1 MTTHGFTITARGPFD
16 FAASLRFVQD
26 WPATSALPSD
36 GRALRFAFCPE
47 SDWLPIGVTVTA
59 APGGVAV
66 ATTRPVGPGI
76 RGEVARVLSLDV
88 DGTGFAALG
97 EADPV
102 LGDLQRRSP
111 GLRPACFWS
120 PWEAACWAVI
130 VQRSSMLVAARLKQ
144 RIAERYGAQVE
155 VDGREYAAFPP
166 PVTLLE
172 AGGLGLPAQKEE
184 WLRGLAR
191 AALDGVL
198 TAEHLRALAP
208 EEALAELRALPGVG
222 PFSAG
227 LILIRGAGAPDA
239 FPGDEPRLFAI
250 LREVY
255 GLPQDTPPAAYRRL
269 AEAWRPYRSWA
280 SFLFRAAS
288 YGVVDDEATPAKSV
302 PGGAT
307 PARAGRAAGRA
318 RPVGPVR

>member
-1 MTTHGFTITARGPFD
+1 MTTHGFTLTAEGPFD
-16 FAASLRFVQD
+16 FDASLRFLED

-36 GRALRFAFCPE
+36 GRAMRFAYCAE
-47 SDWLPIGVTVTA
+47 SDWLPIGVTVTG

-66 ATTRPVGPGI
+66 ATTRAAGPGI
-76 RGEVARVLSLDV
+76 RGEVARILSLDV
-88 DGTGFAALG
+88 DGAGFAKLG

-111 GLRPACFWS
+111 GLRPVCFWS

-130 VQRSSMLVAARLKQ
+130 VQRSSMLIASRIKQ
-144 RIAERYGAQVE
+144 RIADRYGAKVI
-155 VDGREYAAFPP
+155 VDGQALPAFPP
-166 PVTLLE
+166 PVSLLE

-198 TAEHLRALAP
+198 TTEHLRALDP
-208 EEALAELRALPGVG
+208 QDALAELRALPGVG

-250 LREVY
+250 LREAY
-255 GLPQDTPPAAYRRL
+255 GLPEDAAPSAYRKL

-280 SFLFRAAS
+280 SFLFRASS
-288 YGVVDDEATPAKSV
+288 YGVVNDRD
-302 PGGAT
+302 
-307 PARAGRAAGRA
+307 
-318 RPVGPVR
+318 

>member
-1 MTTHGFTITARGPFD
+1 MTTHGFTLTAEGPFD
-16 FAASLRFVQD
+16 FGASLRFVED

-36 GRALRFAFCPE
+36 GRALRFAYCAE
-47 SDWLPIGVTVTA
+47 SDWLPIGVSVTG

-66 ATTRPVGPGI
+66 ATTRPAGLGV
-76 RGEVARVLSLDV
+76 RGEVARILSLDV
-88 DGTGFAALG
+88 DGTGFARLG

-102 LGDLQRRSP
+102 LGDLQRARP
-111 GLRPACFWS
+111 GLRPVCFWS

-130 VQRSSMLVAARLKQ
+130 VQRSSMLIAARLKQ
-144 RIAERYGAQVE
+144 RIAERYGAKVTLDGQV
-155 VDGREYAAFPP
+155 YPAFPP

-184 WLRGLAR
+184 WVRGLAR
-191 AALDGVL
+191 AALDGLL
-198 TAEHLRALAP
+198 TTEHLRSLAP
-208 EEALAELRALPGVG
+208 EEALSELRALPGVG

-250 LREVY
+250 LREAY
-255 GLPQDTPPAAYRRL
+255 GLPEDAPPSAYRKL

-280 SFLFRAAS
+280 SFLFRAS
-288 YGVVDDEATPAKSV
+288 TYGVMDD
-302 PGGAT
+302 
-307 PARAGRAAGRA
+307 RD
-318 RPVGPVR
+318 

>member
-1 MTTHGFTITARGPFD
+1 MATFGFTINAAGPFD
-16 FAASLRFVQD
+16 FGASLRFVED

-36 GRALRFAFCPE
+36 GRTLRFGFCPE
-47 SDWLPIGVTVTA
+47 TDWLPIGVSVTA

-66 ATTRPVGPGI
+66 TTTRPASPGI
-76 RGEVARVLSLDV
+76 RGEVARILSLDV
-88 DGTGFAALG
+88 DGSGFAALG

-102 LGDLQRRSP
+102 LGDLQRATP
-111 GLRPACFWS
+111 GLRPVCFWS
-120 PWEAACWAVI
+120 PWESACWAVI
-130 VQRSSMLVAARLKQ
+130 VQRSSMLIASRIKQ
-144 RIAERYGAQVE
+144 RIAERHGARVE
-155 VDGREYAAFPP
+155 IDGRAFPVFPP

-172 AGGLGLPAQKEE
+172 AGGLGVPAQKEE
-184 WLRGLAR
+184 WIHALAR

-198 TAEHLRALAP
+198 TTEHLRSLSP

-255 GLPQDTPPAAYRRL
+255 GLPEDAPAAAYRKL
-269 AEAWRPYRSWA
+269 ADHWRPYRSWA
-280 SFLFRAAS
+280 SFLFRAS
-288 YGVVDDEATPAKSV
+288 TY
-302 PGGAT
+302 
-307 PARAGRAAGRA
+307 
-318 RPVGPVR
+318 RPDHGNPR

>member
-1 MTTHGFTITARGPFD
+1 MTSHGFTLTAEGPFD
-16 FAASLRFVQD
+16 FGASLRFVED

-36 GRALRFAFCPE
+36 GRALRFAYCAE
-47 SDWLPIGVTVTA
+47 TDWLPIGVTVTA

-66 ATTRPVGPGI
+66 ATTRAPGPGI
-76 RGEVARVLSLDV
+76 RGEVARILSLDA
-88 DGTGFAALG
+88 DGTGFAKLG

-111 GLRPACFWS
+111 GLRPVCFWS

-130 VQRSSMLVAARLKQ
+130 VQRSSMLIASRLKQ
-144 RIAERYGAQVE
+144 RIAERYGAEVT
-155 VDGREYAAFPP
+155 VDGRTYLAFPP

-184 WLRGLAR
+184 WVRGLAR

-198 TAEHLRALAP
+198 TTEHLRALGP
-208 EEALAELRALPGVG
+208 EESLAELRALPGVG

-250 LREVY
+250 LREAY
-255 GLPQDTPPAAYRRL
+255 GLPEDAPPASYRRL
-269 AEAWRPYRSWA
+269 AETWRPYRSWA
-280 SFLFRAAS
+280 SFLFRASTYRAS
-288 YGVVDDEATPAKSV
+288 DGD
-302 PGGAT
+302 
-307 PARAGRAAGRA
+307 
-318 RPVGPVR
+318 

>member
-1 MTTHGFTITARGPFD
+1 MTTHGFTLTAEGPFD
-16 FAASLRFVQD
+16 FGAGLRFVED

-36 GRALRFAFCPE
+36 GRALRFAYNAE

-59 APGGVAV
+59 APGGVSV
-66 ATTRPVGPGI
+66 ATTRAPGPGI
-76 RGEVARVLSLDV
+76 RGEVARILSLDV
-88 DGTGFAALG
+88 DGAGFAKLG
-97 EADPV
+97 ESDPV

-111 GLRPACFWS
+111 GLRPVCFWS

-130 VQRSSMLVAARLKQ
+130 VQRSSMLIASRIKQ
-144 RIAERYGAQVE
+144 RIADRHGAEVT
-155 VDGREYAAFPP
+155 VDGQTYTAFPP
-166 PVTLLE
+166 PVSLLD

-198 TAEHLRALAP
+198 TTEHLRALAP

-239 FPGDEPRLFAI
+239 FPGDEPRLFGI
-250 LREVY
+250 LREAY
-255 GLPQDTPPAAYRRL
+255 GLPEDAPPTAYRKL
-269 AEAWRPYRSWA
+269 AEVWRPYRSWA
-280 SFLFRAAS
+280 SFLFRAS
-288 YGVVDDEATPAKSV
+288 TYGVKDD
-302 PGGAT
+302 
-307 PARAGRAAGRA
+307 
-318 RPVGPVR
+318 

>member
-1 MTTHGFTITARGPFD
+1 MTTHGFTLTAEGPFD
-16 FAASLRFVQD
+16 FGASLRFVED

-36 GRALRFAFCPE
+36 GRALRFAYCAE
-47 SDWLPIGVTVTA
+47 SDWRPIGVTVTA

-66 ATTRPVGPGI
+66 TTTRAAGAGI
-76 RGEVARVLSLDV
+76 RGEVSRILSLDV
-88 DGTGFAALG
+88 DGSGFAELG

-111 GLRPACFWS
+111 GLRPVCFWS

-130 VQRSSMLVAARLKQ
+130 VQRSSMLIASRLKQ
-144 RIAERYGAQVE
+144 RIADRYGATITL
-155 VDGREYAAFPP
+155 DGRPYAAFPP
-166 PVTLLE
+166 PMALVE

-250 LREVY
+250 LREAY
-255 GLPQDTPPAAYRRL
+255 GLPEDATPAAYRRL
-269 AEAWRPYRSWA
+269 AESWRPYRSWA
-280 SFLFRAAS
+280 SFLFRAAT
-288 YGVVDDEATPAKSV
+288 YGVMDDRSPA
-302 PGGAT
+302 GA
-307 PARAGRAAGRA
+307 G
-318 RPVGPVR
+318 

>member
-1 MTTHGFTITARGPFD
+1 MTRNGFTLTAQGPFD
-16 FAASLRFVQD
+16 FGATLRFVEE
-26 WPATSALPSD
+26 WPVTGGLPSD
-36 GRALRFAFCPE
+36 GRALRFAYCAE

-66 ATTRPVGPGI
+66 ETTRAAGPRI
-76 RGEVARVLSLDV
+76 RDEVARILSLDV
-88 DGTGFAALG
+88 DGSGFAEAG

-102 LGDLQRRSP
+102 LGDLQRSSP
-111 GLRPACFWS
+111 GLRPLCFWS

-130 VQRSSMLVAARLKQ
+130 VQRSSMIIAARLKQ
-144 RIAERYGAQVE
+144 RIAERYGAKVV
-155 VDGREYAAFPP
+155 VDGQTYAAFPP
-166 PVTLLE
+166 PMSLLE

-198 TAEHLRALAP
+198 TTEHLRSLDP
-208 EEALAELRALPGVG
+208 QEALAELRALPGVG

-239 FPGDEPRLFAI
+239 FPDDEPRLFAI
-250 LREVY
+250 LRAAY
-255 GLPQDTPPAAYRRL
+255 GLPEDAPLAAYRKV

-280 SFLFRAAS
+280 SFLFRAS
-288 YGVVDDEATPAKSV
+288 GY
-302 PGGAT
+302 GGADDGRPPRR
-307 PARAGRAAGRA
+307 PARTPRGASRTRT
-318 RPVGPVR
+318 R

>member
-1 MTTHGFTITARGPFD
+1 MTTHRFVIDAEGPFD
-16 FAASLRFVQD
+16 FDAALRFVAG

-36 GRALRFAFCPE
+36 GRALRFAYCAE

-66 ATTRPVGPGI
+66 ATTRPAGPGI

-88 DGTGFAALG
+88 DGSGFASLG

-102 LGDLQRRSP
+102 LGELQRHNP
-111 GLRPACFWS
+111 GLRPVCFWS

-130 VQRSSMLVAARLKQ
+130 VQRSSMLVASRIKQ
-144 RIAERYGAQVE
+144 RIAQRYGAKVM
-155 VDGREYAAFPP
+155 VDGREYPAFPP
-166 PVTLLE
+166 PVTLVD

-198 TAEHLRALAP
+198 TTEHLRALAP

-250 LREVY
+250 LREAY
-255 GLPQDTPPAAYRRL
+255 GLPRDAPPAAYRRL

-280 SFLFRAAS
+280 SFLFRATA
-288 YGVVDDEATPAKSV
+288 YGLGDEERP
-302 PGGAT
+302 
-307 PARAGRAAGRA
+307 PAR
-318 RPVGPVR
+318 

>member
-1 MTTHGFTITARGPFD
+1 MTTHGFTLTAEGPFSFD
-16 FAASLRFVQD
+16 ASLRFVED

-36 GRALRFAFCPE
+36 GRALRFAYCAE
-47 SDWLPIGVTVTA
+47 TDWRPIGVTVTA

-66 ATTRPVGPGI
+66 ATTRPTGPGI
-76 RGEVARVLSLDV
+76 RGEVARILSLDV
-88 DGTGFAALG
+88 DGAGFAKLG

-102 LGDLQRRSP
+102 LGELHRLSP
-111 GLRPACFWS
+111 GLRPVCFWS

-130 VQRSSMLVAARLKQ
+130 VQRSSMLIASRIKQ
-144 RIAERYGAQVE
+144 RIAERWGAKVTL
-155 VDGREYAAFPP
+155 DGREYPVFPP
-166 PVTLLE
+166 PVTLLD

-184 WLRGLAR
+184 WVRGLAR

-198 TAEHLRALAP
+198 TTEHLRSLAP

-250 LREVY
+250 LREAY
-255 GLPQDTPPAAYRRL
+255 GLPEDTPPAAYRGL

-280 SFLFRAAS
+280 SFLFRAS
-288 YGVVDDEATPAKSV
+288 TYGAVDD
-302 PGGAT
+302 
-307 PARAGRAAGRA
+307 RAGA
-318 RPVGPVR
+318 RRLTTDDH

>member
-1 MTTHGFTITARGPFD
+1 MTAHGFTLTAKGPFE
-16 FAASLRFVQD
+16 FGASLRFVED
-26 WPATSALPSD
+26 WPATSALPSH
-36 GRALRFAFCPE
+36 GRALRFAYCAE
-47 SDWLPIGVTVTA
+47 SDWLPIGVTVTS

-66 ATTRPVGPGI
+66 ATTRAAGPGI
-76 RGEVARVLSLDV
+76 RGEVARILSLDV
-88 DGTGFAALG
+88 DGTGFGEVG

-111 GLRPACFWS
+111 GLRPVCFWS

-130 VQRSSMLVAARLKQ
+130 VQRSSMLIAARIKQ
-144 RIAERYGAQVE
+144 RIAERYGAEVT
-155 VDGREYAAFPP
+155 VDGHAYPVFPP

-172 AGGLGLPAQKEE
+172 AGGLGLPVQKEE

-198 TAEHLRALAP
+198 TAEHLRSVDPA
-208 EEALAELRALPGVG
+208 EALAELRTLAGVG

-250 LREVY
+250 LRELY
-255 GLPQDTPPAAYRRL
+255 GLPEDAPPTAYRKL

-280 SFLFRAAS
+280 SFLFRAS
-288 YGVVDDEATPAKSV
+288 GYGVLDD
-302 PGGAT
+302 
-307 PARAGRAAGRA
+307 
-318 RPVGPVR
+318 

>member
-1 MTTHGFTITARGPFD
+1 MTSFGFTITAGGPFD
-16 FAASLRFVQD
+16 FGASLRFVED

-36 GRALRFAFCPE
+36 GRALRFGFCPE
-47 SDWLPIGVTVTA
+47 TDWLPIGVSVTA

-66 ATTRPVGPGI
+66 ATTRPVGVGI
-76 RGEVARVLSLDV
+76 RGEVARILSLDV
-88 DGTGFAALG
+88 DGSGFAALG

-111 GLRPACFWS
+111 GLRPVCFWS
-120 PWEAACWAVI
+120 PWEAACWAVF
-130 VQRSSMLVAARLKQ
+130 VQRSSMLIAARIKQ
-144 RIAERYGAQVE
+144 RIAERYGATVA
-155 VDGREYAAFPP
+155 VDGREHTVFPP

-184 WLRGLAR
+184 WIRGLAR

-198 TAEHLRALAP
+198 TAEHLRSLVP
-208 EEALAELRALPGVG
+208 EQALAELRALPGVG

-255 GLPQDTPPAAYRRL
+255 GLPEDAPAAAYRKL
-269 AEAWRPYRSWA
+269 ADHWRPYRSWA
-280 SFLFRAAS
+280 SFLFRAAT
-288 YGVVDDEATPAKSV
+288 YQ
-302 PGGAT
+302 
-307 PARAGRAAGRA
+307 
-318 RPVGPVR
+318 PVRGNPGDEPR

>member
-1 MTTHGFTITARGPFD
+1 MTMHGFTISAEGPFD
-16 FAASLRFVQD
+16 FGASLRFVED
-26 WPATSALPSD
+26 WPATGALPSD
-36 GRALRFAFCPE
+36 GRTLRFAYCAE
-47 SDWLPIGVTVTA
+47 SDWLPIGVSVTA

-66 ATTRPVGPGI
+66 ATTRATGRGI
-76 RGEVARVLSLDV
+76 RGEVARILSLDV
-88 DGTGFAALG
+88 DGAGFAKVS

-102 LGDLQRRSP
+102 LDDLRRRSP
-111 GLRPACFWS
+111 GLRPVCFWS
-120 PWEAACWAVI
+120 PWESACWAVI
-130 VQRSSMLVAARLKQ
+130 VQRSSMIVASRIKQ
-144 RIAERYGAQVE
+144 RIAERYGARVTL
-155 VDGREYAAFPP
+155 DGQEFAVFPP

-172 AGGLGLPAQKEE
+172 ADALGLPAQKEE

-198 TAEHLRALAP
+198 TTEHLRALAP

-250 LREVY
+250 LRQAY
-255 GLPQDTPPAAYRRL
+255 GLPEDAPPAAYRKL

-280 SFLFRAAS
+280 SFLFRAS
-288 YGVVDDEATPAKSV
+288 TYGD
-302 PGGAT
+302 PGT
-307 PARAGRAAGRA
+307 E
-318 RPVGPVR
+318 